1 MRKKCNYIRTRVYNT
16 AKQYKALKGDEA
28 RTLINGHTSANV
40 RILLALSVI
49 TYIVQY
55 NIM

>member
-16 AKQYKALKGDEA
+16 AKQYMALKRDEA
-28 RTLINGHTSANV
+28 RTLINVHTSANV
-40 RILLALSVI
+40 RILLALSAI